1 MEITDP
7 LGRLRL
13 EILLS
18 KDAVQGPGDTLPFI
32 ARIVGLVSSRQRL
45 VLGVALD
52 VSPSMDGERIF
63 FAKSALLKLLD
74 ILEPGDVL
82 VVVGFCR
89 KPFVIYGPKVI
100 ESKDDVIEAK
110 RAIAAAKTCPGT
122 NIADALV
129 ETIKL
134 VKEQL
139 KEGGVGRI
147 LLVTDGQPTVGE
159 KRPEKIEE
167 KVFKALGDREI
178 PIVAIGVG
186 KEYNEAILLRLA
198 DATNG
203 DTEHISDI
211 LQLEEIVV
219 KEALKA
225 AQVIAQNV
233 ELHIDTPPGVEV
245 QVYGRKTRREGRT
258 LIVSVGYISG
268 GEVEDVAGD
277 IIASDVPPEGFEAR
291 FKLKY
296 IDPNTQLPIESQSIA
311 VKVRVGTPTFTQQ
324 YVINKVEMIRS
335 SEQLKQAIISRNYKE
350 AIKYLKEIAEAT
362 VSLGD
367 ISLRERTIDIL
378 ELIERGEIEEGAK
391 RAATLAQKL
400 SRGEQV

>member
-1 MEITDP
+1 MEVVDP

-13 EILLS
+13 EVLLS
-18 KDAVQGPGDTLPFI
+18 KDAVDGPGDSLPFI
-32 ARIVGLVSSRQRL
+32 ARITALASERQRL

-63 FAKSALLKLLD
+63 FAKNALLKLLD
-74 ILEPGDVL
+74 VLEPGDVL

-89 KPFVIYGPKVI
+89 KPFTVYGPKVI
-100 ESKDDVIEAK
+100 ESKEDVIDAK
-110 RAIAAAKTCPGT
+110 RRIAAAKTCPGT

-129 ETIKL
+129 YTIKL

-139 KEGGVGRI
+139 EGGGVGRI
-147 LLVTDGQPTVGE
+147 LLVTDGEPTVGE

-167 KVFKALGDREI
+167 RVYRALGDVEI

-186 KEYNEAILLRLA
+186 REYNEAILLRLA

-203 DTEHISDI
+203 DAEHISDI

-225 AQVIAQNV
+225 AQVVAQNV
-233 ELHIDTPPGVEV
+233 RLVINVPPGVEAK
-245 QVYGRKTRREGRT
+245 VYGRKTRREGHT
-258 LIVSVGYISG
+258 YTVEVGVLSG
-268 GEVEDVAGD
+268 GEVEDVTGD
-277 IIASDVPPEGFEAR
+277 LVAEDVPREGFEAQFR
-291 FKLKY
+291 VKY
-296 IDPNTQLPIESQSIA
+296 TDPKSQVTIETNSVPVR
-311 VKVRVGTPTFTQQ
+311 VKVGQPSFVQQ
-324 YVINKVEMIRS
+324 FVLSKVEMVRH
-335 SEQLKQAIISRNYKE
+335 SESLKQAILSRNYRE
-350 AIKYLKEIAEAT
+350 AVKHLREIAEAT
-362 VSLGD
+362 LSLGD
-367 ISLRERTIDIL
+367 ISLREKTVDIL

-400 SRGEQV
+400 TRGENV

>member
-1 MEITDP
+1 MEVVDP

-13 EILLS
+13 EVLLA
-18 KDAVQGPGDTLPFI
+18 KDAVEGPGDTLPFI
-32 ARIVGLVSSRQRL
+32 ARITALASERQRL

-63 FAKSALLKLLD
+63 FAKNALLKLLD
-74 ILEPGDVL
+74 VLEPGDVL

-89 KPFVIYGPKVI
+89 KPFTIYGPKVI
-100 ESKDDVIEAK
+100 ESRDDVIEAK
-110 RAIAAAKTCPGT
+110 RRIAAAKTCPGT

-129 ETIKL
+129 YTIKL

-139 KEGGVGRI
+139 EGGGVGRI
-147 LLVTDGQPTVGE
+147 LLVTDGEPTVGE

-167 KVFKALGDREI
+167 RVYRALGDVEI

-186 KEYNEAILLRLA
+186 REYNEAILLRLA

-203 DTEHISDI
+203 DAEHISDI

-225 AQVIAQNV
+225 AQVVAQNV
-233 ELHIDTPPGVEV
+233 RLVINVPPGVEAR
-245 QVYGRKTRREGRT
+245 VYGRKTRREGHT
-258 LIVSVGYISG
+258 YIIEVGVLSG
-268 GEVEDVAGD
+268 GEVEDVTGELVAE
-277 IIASDVPPEGFEAR
+277 DVPREGFEAQFR
-291 FKLKY
+291 VKY
-296 IDPNTQLPIESQSIA
+296 TDPKSQVTIETNSVP
-311 VKVRVGTPTFTQQ
+311 VKVRVGQPSFVQQ
-324 YVINKVEMIRS
+324 FVLSKVEMVRH
-335 SEQLKQAIISRNYKE
+335 SESLKQAILSRNYRE
-350 AIKYLKEIAEAT
+350 AVKHLREIAEAT
-362 VSLGD
+362 LSLGD
-367 ISLRERTIDIL
+367 ISLREKTVDIL

-400 SRGEQV
+400 TRGENV